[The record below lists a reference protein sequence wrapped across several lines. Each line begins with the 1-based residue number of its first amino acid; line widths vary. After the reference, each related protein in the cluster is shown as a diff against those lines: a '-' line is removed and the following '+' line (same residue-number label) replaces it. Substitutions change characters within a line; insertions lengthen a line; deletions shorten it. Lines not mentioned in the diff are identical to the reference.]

1 VVKFVKLQ
9 ASVKQARKK
18 QAEETDRV
26 LLEFLSRKPGAL
38 SLYQLAQEIGWSIG
52 RVQKSV
58 ERLTEKRLVTYR
70 RAFLGGRSLKLIV
83 PARMRSDLEHS
94 TVLKKLSNVEVA
106 TPADIVDGEWWGE
119 DAFLYALD
127 RTSLGIS
134 SREERKWHE
143 SSLFESEVSLRK
155 EEDAFV
161 VKMPEKVSR
170 FYRLYT
176 SDYEVSASP
185 KGNKVIISIGAFRT
199 SQ

>member
-1 VVKFVKLQ
+1 MKFVKLQ

-26 LLEFLSRKPGAL
+26 LLDFLSRKPGAL
-38 SLYQLAQEIGWSIG
+38 SLYQLAQEMGWSIG

-58 ERLTEKRLVTYR
+58 ERLTKKGLVTYR

-83 PARMRSDLEHS
+83 PTRMRSDLEPS
-94 TVLKKLSNVEVA
+94 TVLRKHSDVEVA
-106 TPADIVDGEWWGE
+106 VPADIVDSECWGE

-127 RTSLGIS
+127 RTSFGIS

-143 SSLFESEVSLRK
+143 SCLFESEVSLRK
-155 EEDAFV
+155 EEDVFM
-161 VKMPEKVSR
+161 VKMPEKVYR
-170 FYRLYT
+170 FYRLYM

-185 KGNKVIISIGAFRT
+185 KGNKVIISIGTFRT

>member
-1 VVKFVKLQ
+1 MKFVKLQ
-9 ASVKQARKK
+9 ASVTKVRKK

-26 LLEFLSRKPGAL
+26 LLDFLSRKPGAL

-58 ERLTEKRLVTYR
+58 ERLTEKGLVTYR

-83 PARMRSDLEHS
+83 PTRMDSVLES
-94 TVLKKLSNVEVA
+94 SAVLKPSNVEVA
-106 TPADIVDGEWWGE
+106 VPADIVDGECWGE
-119 DAFLYALD
+119 NAFLYALD

-134 SREERKWHE
+134 SHEERKWHE

-155 EEDAFV
+155 EEDAFM

-170 FYRLYT
+170 FYRLYM

-185 KGNKVIISIGAFRT
+185 KGNKVIISIGTFRT

>member
-1 VVKFVKLQ
+1 VKLQ
-9 ASVKQARKK
+9 ASVTKVRKK

-52 RVQKSV
+52 RIQKSV
-58 ERLTEKRLVTYR
+58 ERLTKKGLVTYR

-83 PARMRSDLEHS
+83 PTRMRSDLEPS
-94 TVLKKLSNVEVA
+94 AVVRKSSDVEVA
-106 TPADIVDGEWWGE
+106 IPADMVDGKCWGE

-127 RTSLGIS
+127 RTSFGIS
-134 SREERKWHE
+134 SRQEKKWHE

-155 EEDAFV
+155 EEDAFM
-161 VKMPEKVSR
+161 VKMPEKVYR
-170 FYRLYT
+170 FYRLYM
-176 SDYEVSASP
+176 SDHEVTTSP
-185 KGNKVIISIGAFRT
+185 KGNKVIISIGTFRT

>member
-1 VVKFVKLQ
+1 MKLQ

-18 QAEETDRV
+18 QAEETDRA
-26 LLEFLSRKPGAL
+26 LLDFLSRKPGAL

-58 ERLTEKRLVTYR
+58 ERLTKKELVTYR

-83 PARMRSDLEHS
+83 PTRMSSDLEPL
-94 TVLKKLSNVEVA
+94 TVLKKPSNVEVA
-106 TPADIVDGEWWGE
+106 IPADIVDSECWGE
-119 DAFLYALD
+119 NAFLYALD

-134 SREERKWHE
+134 SREENRWHE

-155 EEDAFV
+155 EEDAFMV
-161 VKMPEKVSR
+161 TMPEKVYR
-170 FYRLYT
+170 FYWLYM

-185 KGNKVIISIGAFRT
+185 KGSKVIISIGTFRT

>member
-1 VVKFVKLQ
+1 VKFVKLQ
-9 ASVKQARKK
+9 ASVTKVRKK

-26 LLEFLSRKPGAL
+26 LLDFLSRKPGAL

-58 ERLTEKRLVTYR
+58 ERLTKKGLVTYR

-83 PARMRSDLEHS
+83 PTRMRSDLEPS
-94 TVLKKLSNVEVA
+94 TVLKKPSNVEVA
-106 TPADIVDGEWWGE
+106 VPADIVDGERWGE
-119 DAFLYALD
+119 AAFLYALD
-127 RTSLGIS
+127 RTSFGIS
-134 SREERKWHE
+134 SREEKKWHE

-155 EEDAFV
+155 EEDAFMA
-161 VKMPEKVSR
+161 KIPKKVYR
-170 FYRLYT
+170 FYRLYM

-185 KGNKVIISIGAFRT
+185 KGNKVFISIGTFRT

>member
-1 VVKFVKLQ
+1 VKFVKLQ
-9 ASVKQARKK
+9 ASVTKVRKK

-26 LLEFLSRKPGAL
+26 LLDFLSRKPGAL

-58 ERLTEKRLVTYR
+58 ERLTEKGLVTYR

-83 PARMRSDLEHS
+83 PTRMDSVLES
-94 TVLKKLSNVEVA
+94 SAVLKPSNVEVA
-106 TPADIVDGEWWGE
+106 VPADIVDGECWGE
-119 DAFLYALD
+119 NAFLYALD

-134 SREERKWHE
+134 SHEERKWHE

-155 EEDAFV
+155 DEDAFM
-161 VKMPEKVSR
+161 VKIPEKVYH
-170 FYRLYT
+170 FYRLYM

-185 KGNKVIISIGAFRT
+185 KGNKVIISIGTFRT

>member
-1 VVKFVKLQ
+1 VKFVKLQ

-26 LLEFLSRKPGAL
+26 LLDFLSGKPGAL

-58 ERLTEKRLVTYR
+58 ERLTKKGLVTYR

-83 PARMRSDLEHS
+83 PTRMRLVLESS
-94 TVLKKLSNVEVA
+94 TVLKKPSNVEVA
-106 TPADIVDGEWWGE
+106 IPADIVDGECWGE

-155 EEDAFV
+155 EEDAFM
-161 VKMPEKVSR
+161 VKVPEKVSR
-170 FYRLYT
+170 FYRLYM

-185 KGNKVIISIGAFRT
+185 KGNKVIISIDGFRT